1 MKKISV
7 LPVLILALSLFL
19 NACGTST
26 SGGKEAADKG
36 NQTVTIAAV
45 DYEPYD
51 GVLQFVQKR
60 LKEQGI
66 DLQIKYFTDV
76 VIPNEALNNKEV
88 DLNYFQNNGYL
99 RAANASNNTELTP
112 VAYTFDQIFGAY
124 SKKYKSIED
133 LPDGSVITIP
143 GDPGNSA
150 RSLKLLEQHGLIKL
164 KEGAGFD
171 ASQRD
176 IIENNHNYKFVEI
189 DQMMLPKAYEDA
201 DLIAIMGGYALQAGL
216 KPAKDALIKEK
227 INGHDY
233 TSVLV
238 ARPDNK
244 DDELIQKVAKAFEAS
259 EVKQFV
265 LENYSDVAVW
275 K

>member
-1 MKKISV
+1 MKRISVISV
-7 LPVLILALSLFL
+7 LITVLTLFL
-19 NACGTST
+19 SACGSSST
-26 SGGKEAADKG
+26 SGEETNNIK

-51 GVLQFVQKR
+51 DVLQFVQKN

-66 DLQIKYFTDV
+66 NLEIKYFSDV
-76 VIPNEALNNKEV
+76 VLPNEALNNKEV

-99 RAANASNNTELTP
+99 RAANEANNTELIP

-124 SKKYKSIED
+124 SKKYKSIEE

-143 GDPGNSA
+143 ADPGNSA

-164 KEGAGFD
+164 REGSGFD

-176 IIENNHNYKFVEI
+176 IVENKHDFKFVEI

-216 KPAKDALIKEK
+216 KPAEDALIKEK
-227 INGHDY
+227 VNGHDY
-233 TSVLV
+233 TSVVV
-238 ARPDNK
+238 AHPDNK
-244 DDELIQKVAKAFEAS
+244 DDALIQKVAKAFESPEAR
-259 EVKQFV
+259 KFV
-265 LENYSDVAVW
+265 LENHPDVAIW
-275 K
+275 Q